1 MKKNILKIFVYPIAF
16 LLALCY
22 HIVTGN
28 KNPNE
33 ERKVTTMKKIA
44 ALILTIALILSA
56 CSALASSDFFTRSA
70 VVVAWEVSGADEW
83 LITCVTPDGEEWA
96 FYADAHEYRI
106 GSVVLLTIWAPE
118 AEIVGVDDCGFLSP
132 AVMADFLP

>member
-1 MKKNILKIFVYPIAF
+1 
-16 LLALCY
+16 
-22 HIVTGN
+22 
-28 KNPNE
+28 
-33 ERKVTTMKKIA
+33 MKKIA

-70 VVVAWEVSGADEW
+70 VVVAWEVSDADADEW
-83 LITCVTPDGEEWA
+83 LVACVTPDGEEWA

-132 AVMADFLP
+132 AIMADFLP